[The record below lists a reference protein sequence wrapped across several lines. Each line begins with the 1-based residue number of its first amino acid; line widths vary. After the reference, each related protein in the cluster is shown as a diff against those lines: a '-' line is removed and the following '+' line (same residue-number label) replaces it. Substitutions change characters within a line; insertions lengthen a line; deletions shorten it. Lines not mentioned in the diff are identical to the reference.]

1 MEDNF
6 NKTSAE
12 LMQTKLCFVDDF
24 LSGMKKP
31 TTYAEAVN

>member
-1 MEDNF
+1 MEDHLK
-6 NKTSAE
+6 KTSEE